1 MIQPELLLQTIR
13 RILDNAVPRNLNA
26 DSIADQL
33 NALERSYNTALSE
46 YGYVMYVLE
55 HAGLSG
61 IYHGR
66 LSDASL
72 MSAYAKEAC
81 RYRDDLPTLVVNA
94 KAYSERIFSV
104 IQDPDLCMSRL
115 EGMSFPHVIY
125 ILFAATGHPD
135 MAEQY
140 QTETKE
146 LLARYPGTLDLLP
159 ESFQTAV
166 KEAISADI

>member
-1 MIQPELLLQTIR
+1 MTSELLLQTIR
-13 RILDNAVPRNLNA
+13 RILDNAVPKNLNA
-26 DSIADQL
+26 DNIVEQL
-33 NALERSYNTALSE
+33 SAMERSYNIALSE
-46 YGYVMYVLE
+46 YGYIMYVLE

-72 MSAYAKEAC
+72 ITAYAKEAC

-94 KAYSERIFSV
+94 KAYSERIYSV

-125 ILFAATGHPD
+125 ILFSAIGNPE

-140 QTETKE
+140 KTATKE

-159 ESFQTAV
+159 ETFQTAV